1 MNGYGEGL
9 PAYRTI
15 RMTLQDGP
23 IAAFADE
30 EAWRARERYPTI
42 VGMGLA
48 TFVAAKESERGGWEI
63 LGSAG
68 DTPQSVRDSLG
79 SHFRRLANE
88 ARDAGRSRDREKYR
102 VAYEKLDRVAVDE
115 LRVLGVRYRVV
126 RVEQFIRMGRDG
138 PEPPRPSDPD
148 PGEVGEAHRLP
159 SRVEGFV
166 IDPYTGTGLAEGLLK
181 FDLMQFVLKAGTA
194 PPDMRGDSLRA
205 VETHPGG
212 VLLPAE
218 FAVAECGKDGEWK
231 PHSGSAPSPQ
241 AARDRLAVDFRVMT
255 PFREKLNE
263 AEREEYARAAD
274 RLDEKRGAGIAV
286 GGRRFRV
293 ARVEQLVRIGP
304 DGPEGPRPSD
314 FDPDPPVEAHT
325 RQLREEGLL
334 EESDPDEVDGD
345 AAGPAELDEEMAEFK
360 RLLAKEETRRAA
372 WERAKEEKREQ
383 LRRKREASGGQEREQ
398 EQEREQ
404 GEGEPGPSPTA

>member
-1 MNGYGEGL
+1 MNAYGEGL

-15 RMTLQDGP
+15 RMTVQEGP

-42 VGMGLA
+42 VGMGLPV
-48 TFVAAKESERGGWEI
+48 FVAATESERGGWEVM
-63 LGSAG
+63 GSAG
-68 DTPQSVRDSLG
+68 DTPQGVRDWLG
-79 SHFRRLANE
+79 SHFRRLAKDAAE
-88 ARDAGRSRDREKYR
+88 AGRAGDRKKYR
-102 VAYEKLDRVAVDE
+102 AAYEKLDRVAVDE
-115 LRVLGVRYRVV
+115 LRVLGTRYRVV
-126 RVEQFIRMGRDG
+126 RVEQFIRLGPDG

-159 SRVEGFV
+159 SRIKGFV
-166 IDPYTGTGLAEGLLK
+166 IDPYIGTGMAEGLLK

-194 PPDMRGDSLRA
+194 PPDVRGDSLRA

-218 FAVAECGKDGEWK
+218 FAIAECGGDGQWK
-231 PHSGSAPSPQ
+231 PHSGAAPSPQ

-255 PFREKLNE
+255 PIQRRLSE

-274 RLDEKRGAGIAV
+274 RLDEKRGAGVAV
-286 GGRRFRV
+286 AGRRYRV

-314 FDPDPPVEAHT
+314 FDPDPPIEAHT
-325 RQLREEGLL
+325 KQLREQGL
-334 EESDPDEVDGD
+334 
-345 AAGPAELDEEMAEFK
+345 LDEEDEDASLELNEEVREIK
-360 RLLAKEETRRAA
+360 RLMEKEEARRTA
-372 WERAKEEKREQ
+372 WK
-383 LRRKREASGGQEREQ
+383 LRRQERKKAAKPSEPGR
-398 EQEREQ
+398 EPEPEQ
-404 GEGEPGPSPTA
+404 GPE

>member
-1 MNGYGEGL
+1 MNAYGEGL

-15 RMTLQDGP
+15 RMTLQEGP

-42 VGMGLA
+42 VGMGLPVFVVA
-48 TFVAAKESERGGWEI
+48 TESERGGWEI

-79 SHFRRLANE
+79 SHFRRLAKE
-88 ARDAGRSRDREKYR
+88 AAETGRAGDRKKYR
-102 VAYEKLDRVAVDE
+102 AAYEKLDRVAVDE
-115 LRVLGVRYRVV
+115 LRVLGTRYRVV
-126 RVEQFIRMGRDG
+126 RVEQFIRLGPDG

-159 SRVEGFV
+159 SRIKGFV
-166 IDPYTGTGLAEGLLK
+166 IDPYIGTGMAEGLLK

-194 PPDMRGDSLRA
+194 PPDVRGDSLRA

-218 FAVAECGKDGEWK
+218 FAIAECGGDGQWK
-231 PHSGSAPSPQ
+231 PHSGAAPSPQ

-255 PFREKLNE
+255 PIRQRLGE

-286 GGRRFRV
+286 AGRRYRV

-314 FDPDPPVEAHT
+314 FDPDPPIEAHT
-325 RQLREEGLL
+325 RQLREQGLL
-334 EESDPDEVDGD
+334 DGD
-345 AAGPAELDEEMAEFK
+345 GDDEDESRELNEEVQEIK
-360 RLLAKEETRRAA
+360 RLMEKEEARRAA
-372 WERAKEEKREQ
+372 WKLQRQQRKQAAKPSEPEPEPERG
-383 LRRKREASGGQEREQ
+383 S
-398 EQEREQ
+398 
-404 GEGEPGPSPTA
+404 EPGPDNL

>member
-1 MNGYGEGL
+1 MNAYGEGL

-15 RMTLQDGP
+15 RMTLQEGP

-42 VGMGLA
+42 VGMGLPVFVVA
-48 TFVAAKESERGGWEI
+48 TESERGGWEI
-63 LGSAG
+63 LGSAV

-79 SHFRRLANE
+79 SHFRRLAKE
-88 ARDAGRSRDREKYR
+88 AAETGRAGDRKKYR
-102 VAYEKLDRVAVDE
+102 AAYEKLDRVAVDE
-115 LRVLGVRYRVV
+115 LRVLGTRYRVV
-126 RVEQFIRMGRDG
+126 RVEQFIRLGPDG

-159 SRVEGFV
+159 SRIKGFV
-166 IDPYTGTGLAEGLLK
+166 IDPYIGTGMAEGLLK

-194 PPDMRGDSLRA
+194 PPDVRGDSLRA

-218 FAVAECGKDGEWK
+218 FAIAECGGDGQWK
-231 PHSGSAPSPQ
+231 PHSGAAPSPQ

-255 PFREKLNE
+255 PIRQRLGE

-286 GGRRFRV
+286 AGRRYRV

-314 FDPDPPVEAHT
+314 FDPDPPIEAHT
-325 RQLREEGLL
+325 RQLREQGLL
-334 EESDPDEVDGD
+334 DGD
-345 AAGPAELDEEMAEFK
+345 GDGEDEDESRELNEEVQEIK
-360 RLLAKEETRRAA
+360 RLMEKEEARRAA
-372 WERAKEEKREQ
+372 WKLQRQQRKQAAKP
-383 LRRKREASGGQEREQ
+383 S
-398 EQEREQ
+398 
-404 GEGEPGPSPTA
+404 EPGRESEPELGRESGPGPDNL

>member
-1 MNGYGEGL
+1 MNAYGEGL

-15 RMTLQDGP
+15 RMTVQEGP

-42 VGMGLA
+42 VGMGLPV
-48 TFVAAKESERGGWEI
+48 FVAATESERGGWEI

-79 SHFRRLANE
+79 SHFRRLAKE
-88 ARDAGRSRDREKYR
+88 AAEAGRAGDGKKYR
-102 VAYEKLDRVAVDE
+102 AAYEKLDWVAVDE
-115 LRVLGVRYRVV
+115 LRVLGTRYRVV
-126 RVEQFIRMGRDG
+126 RVEQFIRLGPDG

-159 SRVEGFV
+159 SRIKGFV
-166 IDPYTGTGLAEGLLK
+166 IDPYIGTGMAEGLLK

-194 PPDMRGDSLRA
+194 PPEVRGDSLRA

-218 FAVAECGKDGEWK
+218 FAIAECGGDGQWK
-231 PHSGSAPSPQ
+231 PHSGAAPSPQ

-255 PFREKLNE
+255 PIQQRLSE

-286 GGRRFRV
+286 AGRRYRV

-314 FDPDPPVEAHT
+314 FDPDPPIEAHT
-325 RQLREEGLL
+325 KQLREQGLL
-334 EESDPDEVDGD
+334 DDEDEDVSLELNEEVREI
-345 AAGPAELDEEMAEFK
+345 K
-360 RLLAKEETRRAA
+360 RLMEKEEARRAA
-372 WERAKEEKREQ
+372 WK
-383 LRRKREASGGQEREQ
+383 LRRRQRKQAARSSGPDRRTYPDPDSDSDPDSPPESDPA
-398 EQEREQ
+398 
-404 GEGEPGPSPTA
+404 PGTP

>member
-1 MNGYGEGL
+1 MNAYGEGL

-15 RMTLQDGP
+15 RMTLQEGP

-42 VGMGLA
+42 VGMGLPV
-48 TFVAAKESERGGWEI
+48 FVVVTESERGGWEI

-79 SHFRRLANE
+79 SHFRRLAKE
-88 ARDAGRSRDREKYR
+88 AAETGRAGDRKKYR
-102 VAYEKLDRVAVDE
+102 AAYEKLDRVAVDE
-115 LRVLGVRYRVV
+115 LRVLGTRYRVV
-126 RVEQFIRMGRDG
+126 RVEQFIRLGPDG

-159 SRVEGFV
+159 SRIKGFV
-166 IDPYTGTGLAEGLLK
+166 IDPYIGTGMAEGLLK
-181 FDLMQFVLKAGTA
+181 FDLMQFVLKAGTV
-194 PPDMRGDSLRA
+194 PPDVRGDSLRA

-218 FAVAECGKDGEWK
+218 FAIAECGGDGQWK
-231 PHSGSAPSPQ
+231 PHSGAAPSPQ

-255 PFREKLNE
+255 PIRQRLGE

-286 GGRRFRV
+286 AGRRYRV

-314 FDPDPPVEAHT
+314 FDPDPPIEAHT
-325 RQLREEGLL
+325 RQLREQGLL
-334 EESDPDEVDGD
+334 DGD
-345 AAGPAELDEEMAEFK
+345 GDGDGDDEDESRELNEEVQEIK
-360 RLLAKEETRRAA
+360 RLMEKEEARRAA
-372 WERAKEEKREQ
+372 WKRQRQQRKQAAKPSEPGREP
-383 LRRKREASGGQEREQ
+383 
-398 EQEREQ
+398 
-404 GEGEPGPSPTA
+404 EPGPDNL

>member
-1 MNGYGEGL
+1 MNAYGEGL

-15 RMTLQDGP
+15 RMTVQDGP

-42 VGMGLA
+42 VGMGLPV
-48 TFVAAKESERGGWEI
+48 FVAATESERGGWEI

-88 ARDAGRSRDREKYR
+88 AAEAGRAGDRKKYR
-102 VAYEKLDRVAVDE
+102 AAYEKLDRVAVDE
-115 LRVLGVRYRVV
+115 LRVLGTRYRVV
-126 RVEQFIRMGRDG
+126 RVEQFIRLGPDG

-159 SRVEGFV
+159 SRIKGFV
-166 IDPYTGTGLAEGLLK
+166 IDPYIGTGMAEGLLK

-194 PPDMRGDSLRA
+194 PPDVRGDSLRA

-218 FAVAECGKDGEWK
+218 FAIAECGGDGQWK
-231 PHSGSAPSPQ
+231 PHSGAAPSPQ

-255 PFREKLNE
+255 PIRQRLSE

-286 GGRRFRV
+286 AGRRYRV

-314 FDPDPPVEAHT
+314 FDPDPPIEAHA
-325 RQLREEGLL
+325 RQLSEQDRLGDEPEDEDASLELNEEVREIR
-334 EESDPDEVDGD
+334 
-345 AAGPAELDEEMAEFK
+345 
-360 RLLAKEETRRAA
+360 RLMEKEEARRAA
-372 WERAKEEKREQ
+372 WKLQREKGKRAAKPP
-383 LRRKREASGGQEREQ
+383 
-398 EQEREQ
+398 
-404 GEGEPGPSPTA
+404 EPGRESGPGPEPDNPWGVSGM

>member
-1 MNGYGEGL
+1 MNAYGEGL

-15 RMTLQDGP
+15 RMTVQDGP

-42 VGMGLA
+42 VGMGLPV
-48 TFVAAKESERGGWEI
+48 FVAATESERGGWEI

-79 SHFRRLANE
+79 SHFRRLAKE
-88 ARDAGRSRDREKYR
+88 AAEAGRAGDRKKYR
-102 VAYEKLDRVAVDE
+102 AAYEKLDRVAVDE
-115 LRVLGVRYRVV
+115 LRVLGTRYRVV
-126 RVEQFIRMGRDG
+126 RVEQFIRLGPDG

-159 SRVEGFV
+159 GRIKGFV
-166 IDPYTGTGLAEGLLK
+166 IDPYIGTGMAEGLLK

-194 PPDMRGDSLRA
+194 PPDVRGDSLRA

-218 FAVAECGKDGEWK
+218 FAIAECGGDGQWK
-231 PHSGSAPSPQ
+231 PHSGAAPSPQ

-255 PFREKLNE
+255 PIQQRLSE

-286 GGRRFRV
+286 AGRRYRV

-314 FDPDPPVEAHT
+314 FDPDPPIEAHA
-325 RQLREEGLL
+325 RQLSEQDRLGDEPEDEDTSLELNEEVREIR
-334 EESDPDEVDGD
+334 
-345 AAGPAELDEEMAEFK
+345 
-360 RLLAKEETRRAA
+360 RLMEKEEARRAA
-372 WERAKEEKREQ
+372 WKLQREKR
-383 LRRKREASGGQEREQ
+383 KRAAKPPEPGR
-398 EQEREQ
+398 
-404 GEGEPGPSPTA
+404 EPGPGPEPDNP

>member
-1 MNGYGEGL
+1 MNAYGEGL

-15 RMTLQDGP
+15 RMTVQDGP

-42 VGMGLA
+42 VGMGLPA
-48 TFVAAKESERGGWEI
+48 FVGAKESEQGGWEI
-63 LGSAG
+63 LRSAG

-79 SHFRRLANE
+79 SYFRGLAKE
-88 ARDAGRSRDREKYR
+88 ASAAGRAADREKYR
-102 VAYEKLDRVAVDE
+102 AAYEKLDRVAVDE
-115 LRVLGVRYRVV
+115 LRVLGTRYRVV
-126 RVEQFIRMGRDG
+126 RVEQFIRLGPDG

-166 IDPYTGTGLAEGLLK
+166 IDPYTGTGMAEGLLK

-194 PPDMRGDSLRA
+194 PPEMRGDSLRA

-218 FAVAECGKDGEWK
+218 FAIAECGKDGQWK
-231 PHSGSAPSPQ
+231 PHSGSAPTPQ
-241 AARDRLAVDFRVMT
+241 AARDRLAIDFRVMK
-255 PFREKLNE
+255 PVLRRLSDG
-263 AEREEYARAAD
+263 ERAEYAKAAD
-274 RLDEKRGAGIAV
+274 RLDEKRGAGVSV
-286 GGRRFRV
+286 GGLRYRV

-314 FDPDPPVEAHT
+314 FDPDPPIEVQT
-325 RQLREEGLL
+325 REQGEEGVA
-334 EESDPDEVDGD
+334 DDGD
-345 AAGPAELDEEMAEFK
+345 DESSAELAADMREMK
-360 RLLAKEETRRAA
+360 RLLDKEEARRAA
-372 WERAKEEKREQ
+372 WKQ
-383 LRRKREASGGQEREQ
+383 RKKTKGSQ
-398 EQEREQ
+398 
-404 GEGEPGPSPTA
+404 PGADAG

>member
-1 MNGYGEGL
+1 MNAYGEGL

-15 RMTLQDGP
+15 RMTLQEGP

-42 VGMGLA
+42 VGMGLPV
-48 TFVAAKESERGGWEI
+48 FVAATESERGGWEI

-79 SHFRRLANE
+79 SHFRRLAKE
-88 ARDAGRSRDREKYR
+88 AAEAGRAGDRKKYR
-102 VAYEKLDRVAVDE
+102 AAYEKLDRVAVDE
-115 LRVLGVRYRVV
+115 LRVLGSRYRVV
-126 RVEQFIRMGRDG
+126 RVEQFIRLGPDG

-159 SRVEGFV
+159 SRIKGFV
-166 IDPYTGTGLAEGLLK
+166 IDPYIGTGMAEGLLK

-194 PPDMRGDSLRA
+194 PPDVRGDSLRA

-218 FAVAECGKDGEWK
+218 FAIAECGGDGQWK
-231 PHSGSAPSPQ
+231 PHSGAAPSPQ

-255 PFREKLNE
+255 PIRQRLGE

-286 GGRRFRV
+286 AGRRYRV

-314 FDPDPPVEAHT
+314 FDPDPPIEAHT
-325 RQLREEGLL
+325 RQLREQGLL
-334 EESDPDEVDGD
+334 DDEGEDEDESRELNEEVREI
-345 AAGPAELDEEMAEFK
+345 K
-360 RLLAKEETRRAA
+360 RLMEKEEARRAA
-372 WERAKEEKREQ
+372 WKLQRQQRKQAAKPSEPGRG
-383 LRRKREASGGQEREQ
+383 S
-398 EQEREQ
+398 
-404 GEGEPGPSPTA
+404 EPGPDNA

>member
-1 MNGYGEGL
+1 MNAYGEGL

-15 RMTLQDGP
+15 RMTVQEGP

-30 EAWRARERYPTI
+30 EAWKARERYPTI
-42 VGMGLA
+42 VGMGLPV
-48 TFVAAKESERGGWEI
+48 FVAATESERGGWEV
-63 LGSAG
+63 LAAAG
-68 DTPQSVRDSLG
+68 DTPQAVRDSLG
-79 SHFRRLANE
+79 SHFRRLAKAAAE
-88 ARDAGRSRDREKYR
+88 AGRAGEREKYR
-102 VAYEKLDRVAVDE
+102 AAYEKLDRVAVDE
-115 LRVLGVRYRVV
+115 MRVLGTRYRVV
-126 RVEQFIRMGRDG
+126 RVEQFIRLGPDG

-159 SRVEGFV
+159 SRVKGFV
-166 IDPYTGTGLAEGLLK
+166 IDPYTGTGMAEGLLK

-194 PPDMRGDSLRA
+194 PPDVRGDSLRA

-218 FAVAECGKDGEWK
+218 FAIAECGEGGRWK
-231 PHSGSAPSPQ
+231 PHSAAAPSPQ

-255 PFREKLNE
+255 PIRRKLGE

-286 GGRRFRV
+286 AGRRFRV

-314 FDPDPPVEAHT
+314 FDPDPPIEAYT
-325 RQLREEGLL
+325 EQLREQGPPDDEDEDASL
-334 EESDPDEVDGD
+334 ELNEEVR
-345 AAGPAELDEEMAEFK
+345 EIR
-360 RLLAKEETRRAA
+360 RLMDKEEARRAA
-372 WERAKEEKREQ
+372 WKLKRRRRRQAAK
-383 LRRKREASGGQEREQ
+383 GQGPGRDPGSEP
-398 EQEREQ
+398 
-404 GEGEPGPSPTA
+404 EPGAEPGSGPDNA

>member
-1 MNGYGEGL
+1 MNAYGEGL

-15 RMTLQDGP
+15 RMTVQEGP

-42 VGMGLA
+42 VGMGLPV
-48 TFVAAKESERGGWEI
+48 FVAATESERGGWEI

-79 SHFRRLANE
+79 SHFRRLAKE
-88 ARDAGRSRDREKYR
+88 AAEAGRAGDRKKYR
-102 VAYEKLDRVAVDE
+102 AAYEKLDRVAVDE
-115 LRVLGVRYRVV
+115 LRVLGTRYRVV
-126 RVEQFIRMGRDG
+126 RVEQFIRLGPDG

-159 SRVEGFV
+159 SRIKGFV
-166 IDPYTGTGLAEGLLK
+166 IDPYIGTGMAEGLLK

-194 PPDMRGDSLRA
+194 PPEVRGDSLRA

-218 FAVAECGKDGEWK
+218 FAIAECGGDGQWK
-231 PHSGSAPSPQ
+231 PHSGAAPSPQ

-255 PFREKLNE
+255 PIQQRLSE

-286 GGRRFRV
+286 AGRRYRV

-314 FDPDPPVEAHT
+314 FDPDPPIEAHT
-325 RQLREEGLL
+325 KQLREQGLL
-334 EESDPDEVDGD
+334 DDEDEDVSLELNEEVREIKRLMEKEEARRAAWKLRRQQRKQAARSSGPDRRTDPESDPD
-345 AAGPAELDEEMAEFK
+345 
-360 RLLAKEETRRAA
+360 
-372 WERAKEEKREQ
+372 
-383 LRRKREASGGQEREQ
+383 
-398 EQEREQ
+398 
-404 GEGEPGPSPTA
+404 TAPESDTP